1 MEEHAITDMEAAHVC
16 RDGLASFVN
25 KVEYVQDIAV
35 VIYWHLFFLKEIT
48 VDPSTN
54 ESHIYQHF

>member
-1 MEEHAITDMEAAHVC
+1 MEEHAITHMEAAHVC

-35 VIYWHLFFLKEIT
+35 VIYWHLFFLKEIA
-48 VDPSTN
+48 VDPS
-54 ESHIYQHF
+54 